1 LKKLNKSK
9 KDILMKIGLYFG
21 SFNPIHTG
29 HLVIA
34 SHVANNTDVQ
44 QVWFVV
50 SPQNPL
56 KKASTLLNEYHRL
69 HLVRLA
75 VEDNERFKV
84 NDTEF
89 KLPKPSYTIDTIA
102 YLKEKYPQHTFS
114 IILGSDSIQ
123 NLEKWKNF
131 QQLVSAN
138 RLIVYMRP
146 QFEAKSLS
154 GADMMLLKAPLL
166 EISATD
172 IRKLI
177 KDGKS
182 ARYLVPDK
190 VLQEIEQNGYY
201 R

>member
-1 LKKLNKSK
+1 
-9 KDILMKIGLYFG
+9 MKIGLYFG

-34 SHVANNTDVQ
+34 SHVVNNTDIQ
-44 QVWFVV
+44 QVWFIV

-56 KKASTLLNEYHRL
+56 KKTSSLLNEYHRL

-75 VEDNERFKV
+75 VEDNQEFRV

-89 KLPKPSYTIDTIA
+89 KLPKPSYTIDTIT
-102 YLKEKYPQHTFS
+102 YLKEKYPQHAFS
-114 IILGSDSIQ
+114 IILGSDSMQ
-123 NLEKWKNF
+123 NLHKWKNF
-131 QQLVSAN
+131 QQLVSTN

-146 QFEAKSLS
+146 GFDVSQPT
-154 GADMMLLKAPLL
+154 GADIVFLKAPLL

-177 KDGKS
+177 KEGKS
-182 ARYLVPDK
+182 VRYLLPDK
-190 VLQEIEQNGYY
+190 VLAEVEQNGYY
-201 R
+201 K

>member
-1 LKKLNKSK
+1 
-9 KDILMKIGLYFG
+9 MKIGLYFG

-34 SHVANNTDVQ
+34 SHVVNNTDIQ
-44 QVWFVV
+44 QVWFIV

-56 KKASTLLNEYHRL
+56 KKTATLLNEYHRL

-75 VEDNERFKV
+75 VEDNQDFRV

-89 KLPKPSYTIDTIA
+89 KLPRPSYTIDTIT
-102 YLKEKYPQHTFS
+102 YLKEKYPQHSFS
-114 IILGSDSIQ
+114 IILGSDSMQ
-123 NLEKWKNF
+123 NLHKWKNF
-131 QQLVSAN
+131 QQLLSTN

-146 QFEAKSLS
+146 GFDVEPLA
-154 GADMMLLKAPLL
+154 GADLVFLKAPLL

-177 KDGKS
+177 KEGKS
-182 ARYLVPDK
+182 VRYLLPDK
-190 VLQEIEQNGYY
+190 VLAEVEQNGYY
-201 R
+201 K